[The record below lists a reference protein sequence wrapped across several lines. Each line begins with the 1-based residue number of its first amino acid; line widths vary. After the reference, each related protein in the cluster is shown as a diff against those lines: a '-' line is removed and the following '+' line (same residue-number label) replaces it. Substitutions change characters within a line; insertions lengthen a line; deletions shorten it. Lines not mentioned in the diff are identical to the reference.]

1 MLCDVVQ
8 PSCKL
13 LAAGCAAAGGD
24 GAHGGTEGLVL
35 ETTMSLD
42 ARRGATR
49 HRETGPGLCPN
60 RLAVAAR
67 GRREERRSTSMV
79 EEE

>member
-35 ETTMSLD
+35 ETMSLD